1 MSDQLKN
8 QAEQLGGKAKEAAG
22 DVTGN
27 ERLENEGRA
36 DQTVGGIKEKVVAA
50 AGAGLKR
57 VMLPARN
64 RRSPRPSPATR
75 SATARA

>member
-36 DQTVGGIKEKVVAA
+36 DQTVGGIKEKANEAKDKLADGVNKVIGD
-50 AGAGLKR
+50 AGEK
-57 VMLPARN
+57 
-64 RRSPRPSPATR
+64 
-75 SATARA
+75 